1 MKWLKRWKVYTSYD
15 EAIKGEASTKFIGSG
30 QLPILNEDILDNDFQ
45 IDIVFEEPNQ
55 GLNLPIV

>member
-1 MKWLKRWKVYTSYD
+1 MYTSYD